1 MLITQKRSVVP
12 SFLFLY
18 LQSLASTEEQTD
30 HLLQRNAQRSGNADQ
45 FCLYLQSSWLWPS
58 NTLLIKTYLLLL
70 LQWFLTL
77 YTDCSICIYSI
88 GDHTL
93 FLLCGTLREK
103 SLNRLISLFKKEI
116 KIVLQDFWHWS
127 EQTPSVNHFD
137 NDFLA
142 AVSSKH
148 RGRAVQHRL
157 QPGWCC
163 VSCCSIV
170 SDIRSSVG
178 LQRWSPC
185 SSQLTHSSALT
196 NLTACFSFLCPHC
209 WPFFLLP
216 FSLSAHTCQM

>member
-1 MLITQKRSVVP
+1 MLKTQKMSVVP

-18 LQSLASTEEQTD
+18 LLLLIMMDLVHDFSEWASTEEQTD

-88 GDHTL
+88 GNQTL
-93 FLLCGTLREK
+93 FLLCGTLGEK
-103 SLNRLISLFKKEI
+103 SLNHLISLFKKEI
-116 KIVLQDFWHWS
+116 KILLQDFWHWS

-142 AVSSKH
+142 AVSS
-148 RGRAVQHRL
+148 
-157 QPGWCC
+157 
-163 VSCCSIV
+163 
-170 SDIRSSVG
+170 DIGVE
-178 LQRWSPC
+178 
-185 SSQLTHSSALT
+185 
-196 NLTACFSFLCPHC
+196 
-209 WPFFLLP
+209 P
-216 FSLSAHTCQM
+216 FSTAFSPAGVVCPVVP